1 MILVFDCLH
10 SGCDVSSGGA
20 KDFEQGFFLPPH
32 SSSWTRGIW
41 PWTVSTALEQR
52 KGPCSLIECLC
63 LLRTDTRSMLEHLV
77 SAPGQSRSS
86 TSLISPDELPPSV
99 PCSLCNDALAV
110 AHPCSRADGSH
121 GLCGS
126 CAVQSLRFALSQVL
140 ISTC

>member
-1 MILVFDCLH
+1 
-10 SGCDVSSGGA
+10 VSSGGE
-20 KDFEQGFFLPPH
+20 KEFEQGFFLPPH

-52 KGPCSLIECLC
+52 KRPCQLIECLR

-99 PCSLCNDALAV
+99 PCSMPLCDALAV
-110 AHPCSRADGSH
+110 VHPCSRSDGSH

-126 CAVQSLRFALSQVL
+126 CAVGSLRFELSQVRVY
-140 ISTC
+140 TC